1 MAKAKLK
8 AALANQ
14 QYNAARAAAKKRA
27 AAAEEAKKASVKAGL
42 SGVKKGA
49 KRAKTAKASA
59 SAGTGVSSSVSKPSG
74 SAVVPVPGSG
84 SGSGFEAAVQAEPST
99 RLLPDH
105 LLTEEDGN
113 RSASFKGK
121 IKTKPLGTNPFDKTD
136 TILLLGEGNF
146 SFSHSLLLPPHNIPG
161 YQILATAYDSQ
172 EVTYRKY
179 PDAQQYVDT
188 LKGRGAR
195 VEFGV
200 DAGALEKCKAVGK
213 GRKWSKVVFNFPHVG
228 AGITDQDRNILS
240 NQTMLLRFFRS
251 VEPLLTD
258 GPSTFPSSSTS
269 SRGASSMKKLKGK
282 GKGKGNAKEV
292 RRVNK
297 DSGSEDEDDGMDNI
311 GDEDDDSP
319 YILNEDGITESGK
332 QAGNGAWA
340 VPNLHRQEFT
350 PPKKQGSILLTLLS
364 CPPYTLWTV
373 PKLATRPPH
382 LCPGTHHVQPK
393 YELARSFEFVPSLY
407 EGYEHRRTIGWKDGK
422 SKGANEEILGRK
434 GKARTWEFVRAPP
447 DAESD

>member
-42 SGVKKGA
+42 SGVKKGN
-49 KRAKTAKASA
+49 KRAKA
-59 SAGTGVSSSVSKPSG
+59 AGAAARVPASSSAPKNRDLAG
-74 SAVVPVPGSG
+74 
-84 SGSGFEAAVQAEPST
+84 EAAEPSST
-99 RLLPDH
+99 MLSEDSNKV
-105 LLTEEDGN
+105 TGEGDGN
-113 RSASFKGK
+113 GVEDHQRSSSESSKGK
-121 IKTKPLGTNPFDKTD
+121 AKNLGTNPFDRTD

-146 SFSHSLLLPPHNIPG
+146 SFSHSLLLPPHNIPP

-172 EVTYRKY
+172 EITYRKY
-179 PDAQQYVDT
+179 PDAQRFVDT
-188 LKGRGAR
+188 LREKGAR

-200 DAGALEKCKAVGK
+200 DAGLLEKCKAVGK

-258 GPSTFPSSSTS
+258 GPSSFPSSSS
-269 SRGASSMKKLKGK
+269 SSKSSASTKKLKGK
-282 GKGKGNAKEV
+282 GKGKGNAKEI

-297 DSGSEDEDDGMDNI
+297 DSGSEDEDDLNNE
-311 GDEDDDSP
+311 DEDQDEDSP
-319 YILNEDGITESGK
+319 YILNEDGGITKKASWG
-332 QAGNGAWA
+332 

-382 LCPGTHHVQPK
+382 FCPGTHHVQPK
-393 YELARSFEFVPSLY
+393 YELVRSFEFVPGLY

-422 SKGANEEILGRK
+422 SKGGNEEILGRK
-434 GKARTWEFVRAPP
+434 GKARTWEFVRAEP

>member
-42 SGVKKGA
+42 SGIKKGA
-49 KRAKTAKASA
+49 KRAKAATAANKGRNAVSA
-59 SAGTGVSSSVSKPSG
+59 SGSS
-74 SAVVPVPGSG
+74 SG
-84 SGSGFEAAVQAEPST
+84 SGPHSAAVGENGGGPSKSAAEEHS
-99 RLLPDH
+99 PD
-105 LLTEEDGN
+105 EYVAGI
-113 RSASFKGK
+113 SASNKGK
-121 IKTKPLGTNPFDKTD
+121 AKIQGTNPFDRAD

-146 SFSHSLLLPPHNIPG
+146 SFSHSLLLPPHNIPP

-172 EVTYRKY
+172 DVTYKKY
-179 PDAQQYVDT
+179 PDAQRFVET
-188 LKGRGAR
+188 LRERGAR

-258 GPSTFPSSSTS
+258 GPSAFPSQSQGKS
-269 SRGASSMKKLKGK
+269 GAALSNTKKLKGK
-282 GKGKGNAKEV
+282 GKGKGNAKEL

-297 DSGSEDEDDGMDNI
+297 DSGTEDEEDEDADGLE
-311 GDEDDDSP
+311 DEDSP
-319 YILNEDGITESGK
+319 YILNEGGDGSAT
-332 QAGNGAWA
+332 AAAWG
-340 VPNLHRQEFT
+340 VPDSLLHRQEFT
-350 PPKKQGSILLTLLS
+350 PPKRQGSILLTLLS

-373 PKLATRPPH
+373 PKLATKPPH
-382 LCPGTHHVQPK
+382 LCPGTHLPQPK
-393 YELARSFEFVPSLY
+393 YDLARSFEFVPALY

-434 GKARTWEFVRAPP
+434 GKARTWEFVRAEPG
-447 DAESD
+447 AESD